1 MSKRPI
7 AISVDNLT
15 VKYGGFVAAEN
26 ISFNVFSN
34 EVFGLLGPNGAGKTS
49 ILRVLTTIMKPA
61 HGKAVVGSYD
71 VAKNVKAIR
80 PLIGVVPES
89 FALYN
94 YLTARENLLF
104 FSKPYN
110 LTKELQSKNIERISA
125 ILKIQDRLDDK
136 ILTFSSGMKQKISIA
151 CAVIHDPK
159 FLFMDEPTIGLDPK
173 IRRTIWKLIAD
184 LKEKM
189 TIFMTTHY
197 LEEAEQICDNVAI
210 INQGHIVAQ
219 GNPLELNQLHN
230 VQCLEEVF
238 IKCTGEE

>member
-1 MSKRPI
+1 MSQRPI

-26 ISFNVFSN
+26 ISFKVFSN

-71 VAKNVKAIR
+71 VTKNVKAIR

-110 LTKELQSKNIERISA
+110 LAKERQNKNIERVSA
-125 ILKIQDRLDDK
+125 ILKIQDRLDDR

-184 LKEKM
+184 LKEK
-189 TIFMTTHY
+189 
-197 LEEAEQICDNVAI
+197 
-210 INQGHIVAQ
+210 
-219 GNPLELNQLHN
+219 
-230 VQCLEEVF
+230 
-238 IKCTGEE
+238 

>member
-1 MSKRPI
+1 MSKRSI

-15 VKYGGFVAAEN
+15 VKYGDFVAVEN
-26 ISFNVFSN
+26 ISFKVFSN

-61 HGKAVVGSYD
+61 HGKAVIGNYD
-71 VAKNVKAIR
+71 VAKNVKTVR

-89 FALYN
+89 FALYE
-94 YLTARENLLF
+94 YLTARENLQF
-104 FSKPYN
+104 FSKPYH
-110 LTKELQSKNIERISA
+110 LAKELQNKNIERVSA

-136 ILTFSSGMKQKISIA
+136 IITFSSGMKQKISIA

-173 IRRTIWKLIAD
+173 IRRTIWKLIDD
-184 LKEKM
+184 LKERM
-189 TIFMTTHY
+189 TVFMTTHY
-197 LEEAEQICDNVAI
+197 LEEAEEMCDYVAI
-210 INQGHIVAQ
+210 IDQGHMVAQ
-219 GNPLELNQLHN
+219 GNPLELKQLHK
-230 VQCLEEVF
+230 VRSLEKVF